1 MLIYM
6 EIFTLLETIE
16 DILEKSKKIPFSNK
30 TIVNKDELLDI
41 IGEVRLKLP
50 DELKQAK
57 WVKEE
62 RMRIIAEA
70 EKQAEDIVKEA
81 ENRIISMIDEHEIT
95 KKAYEKKQEIIA
107 TANEMSREI
116 DKGTRTYAD
125 NILEELE
132 GTIKEIEGK
141 FQESVDY
148 VNMKINET
156 LQTIDNNRKEL
167 K

>member
-1 MLIYM
+1 M

-16 DILEKSKKIPFSNK
+16 DILEKTKGLPFTNK
-30 TIVNKDELLDI
+30 VMVDKNELLELVEEI
-41 IGEVRLKLP
+41 RLKLP

-70 EKQAEDIVKEA
+70 EKEADDIVKEA

-125 NILEELE
+125 TILGEVEDTIRGVEE
-132 GTIKEIEGK
+132 K
-141 FQESVDY
+141 FQESVNY
-148 VNMKINET
+148 INMRLQET
-156 LQTIDNNRKEL
+156 LETIDNNRREL